1 MVGCYPGIEQL
12 VTSDH
17 HQIGKFGLDDS
28 ANGDSQVLDAF
39 RCWRCDR
46 LCLRSVKMPLRLTS
60 QRVEMI
66 EAVAFAGSW

>member
-46 LCLRSVKMPLRLTS
+46 LCP
-60 QRVEMI
+60 
-66 EAVAFAGSW
+66 